1 MKLSGNFDVSGVI
14 AKEDE
19 RYKVIDNTTLNNLV
33 LSSTKLNPGHSTTGH
48 KHAGQEEVYIF
59 VSGVGNMTLTYPDG
73 KEENFSVTNGDIV
86 LIEDDVH
93 HRVFNNSENEL
104 YFVCVFDGKRS
115 HQIKFMLQK
124 LLQMFQTNF
133 QLLPPLSILQLFL
146 QKSLCALQHLASHPS
161 MAMDFFRS

>member
-1 MKLSGNFDVSGVI
+1 MKLSGNFDVSGAI

-19 RYKVIDNTTLNNLV
+19 RYKVIDNTILNNLV

-59 VSGVGNMTLTYPDG
+59 ISGVGNMTLTYPDG

-115 HQIKFMLQK
+115 H
-124 LLQMFQTNF
+124 
-133 QLLPPLSILQLFL
+133 
-146 QKSLCALQHLASHPS
+146 
-161 MAMDFFRS
+161 

>member
-33 LSSTKLNPGHSTTGH
+33 LSSTKLNPGHSTNTGH

-115 HQIKFMLQK
+115 H
-124 LLQMFQTNF
+124 
-133 QLLPPLSILQLFL
+133 
-146 QKSLCALQHLASHPS
+146 
-161 MAMDFFRS
+161 

>member
-1 MKLSGNFDVSGVI
+1 MKLSGNFDVSGII

-48 KHAGQEEVYIF
+48 KHSGQEEVYIF

-93 HRVFNNSENEL
+93 HRVFNNSESEL

-115 HQIKFMLQK
+115 H
-124 LLQMFQTNF
+124 
-133 QLLPPLSILQLFL
+133 
-146 QKSLCALQHLASHPS
+146 
-161 MAMDFFRS
+161 